1 MSETELSPIK
11 RALIEQRRL
20 KARIEELERAR
31 SEPIAV
37 IGVGCRF
44 PGASGP
50 EAFWELLRKGVDAI
64 SDMPSD
70 RWDVEDKYDPDP
82 EAPGKFATRFGGYL
96 ENIDQFDAHL
106 FGISPR
112 EAATMDPQQRVLL
125 EVTWEAFQHA
135 GLAADSLAGSATGVF
150 VGIGPNDYF
159 QLYVLRGEATEIDA
173 YLATGNAHS
182 VASGRI
188 SYLLGLHGPSISVD
202 TACSSSLVAVHLA
215 CESIRSGSCTTAV
228 AGGVGILLGEQNYIS
243 LSKARMMALNG
254 RCKTFDAGADGF
266 VRSEGCGMV
275 VLKRLSD
282 AQRDGDR
289 VLAVIRGSAVN
300 QDGRS
305 NGITAPNG
313 PAQQAV
319 IRAAHANAGTSPPA
333 VSYVEAHGT
342 GTVLGDPIEV
352 ESLAAVLGAGRS
364 DGQPLL
370 VGSVKTNI
378 GHTEAAAGVAG
389 LIKTVLALHHREI
402 PPSLHFRTPNPL
414 IAWDEFPYLRV
425 ATSVT
430 PWAAQDGRRIAGVSA
445 FGFGGT
451 NAHVVLE
458 EAPAAEGERSTIER
472 PLQVLALSAKTDA
485 ALRITSANVATR
497 FGANSDTLADIC
509 YSVNTARAALPHR
522 ALVVARGAEEM
533 RSRVQHFADRRTD
546 AKAHSGV
553 TVEGTAPRVMFVFS
567 NDDSEDVGLTRS
579 LYDTQPAF
587 HAALSECD
595 ALLVA
600 TGQPGVV
607 NRLGTVGSK
616 LERFAVRYSLSEMWK
631 SWGVTPDAVFGDGVG
646 NYVAAVVAGTLR
658 LDAALRFASGYTS
671 DADAPELAPVQVPFF
686 SSAVGRRAT
695 RDDFLGIARWA
706 EPAALESKA
715 AALAAAAR
723 DGFGTIVEVGTT
735 SWDALIETLGDLYVR
750 GVAIDWRGFDR
761 GYARSRVDVPL
772 SPWMRERHWFAER
785 PASNRASV
793 ESPAPSKVVAT
804 PEPAAAAG
812 AVPAPTLRDR
822 LSALTHG
829 ERQDIVQQ
837 LVQSRVMRVLRLRPD
852 ASPPGMSDRLMSI
865 GMDSLM
871 AVELQKHLH
880 KDLEDSVRLPSTL
893 IFDHPTIASIGD
905 LVLRLLGF
913 DNVVVADARVEV
925 VVPKSTVAAEAIAD
939 LTDDEIEALLTEQL
953 KDFPG

>member
-50 EAFWELLRKGVDAI
+50 EAFWQLLRNGVDAI

-70 RWDVEDKYDPDP
+70 RWDVATRYDPDP
-82 EAPGKFATRFGGYL
+82 DAPGKFTTRFGGYL
-96 ENIDQFDAHL
+96 ENVDQFDAHL

-125 EVTWEAFQHA
+125 EVTWEALQHA
-135 GLAADSLAGSATGVF
+135 GLATDSLAGSATGVF
-150 VGIGPNDYF
+150 VGIGPADYA
-159 QLYVLRGEATEIDA
+159 QQYVLRGEPTEIDA

-202 TACSSSLVAVHLA
+202 TACSSSLVAIHLA
-215 CESIRSGSCTTAV
+215 CESIRSGSCTTV
-228 AGGVGILLGEQNYIS
+228 LAGGVGILLGEQNYIS
-243 LSKARMMALNG
+243 LSKARMMALDG
-254 RCKTFDAGADGF
+254 RCKTFDAAADGF

-319 IRAAHANAGTSPPA
+319 IRSAHANAGTSPA
-333 VSYVEAHGT
+333 DVSYIEAHGT
-342 GTVLGDPIEV
+342 GTVLGDPIEI
-352 ESLAAVLGAGRS
+352 ESLAAVLGVGRYP
-364 DGQPLL
+364 GHPLL

-402 PPSLHFRTPNPL
+402 PPSLHFSTPNPL

-425 ATSVT
+425 PTDAT
-430 PWAAQDGRRIAGVSA
+430 PWAAQNGPRTAGVSA
-445 FGFGGT
+445 FGFSGT
-451 NAHVVLE
+451 NAHVVVE
-458 EAPAAEGERSTIER
+458 EAPAVASQASTIER
-472 PLQVLALSAKTDA
+472 PLHVLALSAKTDA
-485 ALRITSANVATR
+485 ALRIASADVARR
-497 FGANSDTLADIC
+497 FGSNDDTLADIC
-509 YSVNTARAALPHR
+509 YSVNTSRASLPHR
-522 ALVVARGAEEM
+522 ALVIARTGDEM
-533 RSRVQHFADRRTD
+533 RSRLQRFADRRID
-546 AKAHSGV
+546 AKTQSGV
-553 TVEGTAPRVMFVFS
+553 AVEGAAPRVIFVFS
-567 NDDSEDVGLTRS
+567 NEDSDDVGLTRA
-579 LYDTQPAF
+579 LYDTHPAF
-587 HAALSECD
+587 RAAMSECD
-595 ALLVA
+595 AFLSA
-600 TGQPGVV
+600 AGQPTVV
-607 NRLGTVGSK
+607 NKLGAGSRS
-616 LERFAVRYSLSEMWK
+616 ERFVVQYSLSEIWK

-646 NYVAAVVAGTLR
+646 NYVAAVVAGILR
-658 LDAALRFASGYTS
+658 LDDALRFASGYAA
-671 DADAPELAPVQVPFF
+671 DAEAPELSVAQVPFF
-686 SSAVGRRAT
+686 SGAIGRRAT
-695 RDDFLGIARWA
+695 SDEFVGIAQWA
-706 EPAALESKA
+706 DRSAPQNSRTAAFA
-715 AALAAAAR
+715 AATR
-723 DGFGTIVEVGTT
+723 DGFATVLEMGSA
-735 SWDALIETLGDLYVR
+735 SWDSLIESLGDLYIR
-750 GVAIDWRGFDR
+750 GATIDWRGFDR
-761 GYARSRVDVPL
+761 GYVRSRVDVPL
-772 SPWMRERHWFAER
+772 APWMRERHWFAER
-785 PASNRASV
+785 PASKPRAP
-793 ESPAPSKVVAT
+793 ERKLPSTVAVTPPVVDGA
-804 PEPAAAAG
+804 PAA
-812 AVPAPTLRDR
+812 TLRDR
-822 LSALTHG
+822 LTALTHG
-829 ERQDIVQQ
+829 ERKDVVQQ
-837 LVQSRVMRVLRLRPD
+837 LVQSRVMRVLRLRAD
-852 ASPPGMSDRLMSI
+852 APPPGMSDRLMSI

-913 DNVVVADARVEV
+913 DAAVTAPALEAIPI
-925 VVPKSTVAAEAIAD
+925 PKSTASADAIAN
-939 LTDDEIEALLTEQL
+939 LTDDEIEALLAEQL